1 MQNNKILTCTKLNI
15 RHLLSLLCVLHHL
28 VSLQL
33 SYFLEDNQRR
43 QFQET
48 RHPSHDQNTVV
59 RSYLLPKKRSDA
71 IDLLLQVCCYIITYL
86 YCILTHENNRVFDSF
101 IPHSST
107 ILFQQGEPAGATAG
121 GIVGVSRAYV
131 AGGLAVLAGSL
142 AGGSRGRRFRGRAH
156 NILDQR

>member
-15 RHLLSLLCVLHHL
+15 RHLLSLLCALHHL

-33 SYFLEDNQRR
+33 SYYLEDNQRR

-48 RHPSHDQNTVV
+48 RHPSYDQNTVV

-71 IDLLLQVCCYIITYL
+71 IDLLLQVRCYNVTYL

-107 ILFQQGEPAGATAG
+107 ILLTLF
-121 GIVGVSRAYV
+121 
-131 AGGLAVLAGSL
+131 
-142 AGGSRGRRFRGRAH
+142 
-156 NILDQR
+156 